1 MNQVTR
7 YLCHFF
13 ISAPELH
20 VMHTFSRRICLLLD
34 EELFTR
40 DSQHNLFKLSWN
52 ISIRKFKV
60 SDLWINSQVYSI
72 CKFPLGNKGIC
83 WRWDLESIPRHSQ
96 VQKKKINYICPQMSV
111 ARKMEL
117 HRETVITLIL
127 LHSRR
132 KKEEEKKEDL
142 IWRHK
147 KV

>member
-1 MNQVTR
+1 
-7 YLCHFF
+7 
-13 ISAPELH
+13 
-20 VMHTFSRRICLLLD
+20 
-34 EELFTR
+34 
-40 DSQHNLFKLSWN
+40 
-52 ISIRKFKV
+52 
-60 SDLWINSQVYSI
+60 
-72 CKFPLGNKGIC
+72 
-83 WRWDLESIPRHSQ
+83 
-96 VQKKKINYICPQMSV
+96 MSV